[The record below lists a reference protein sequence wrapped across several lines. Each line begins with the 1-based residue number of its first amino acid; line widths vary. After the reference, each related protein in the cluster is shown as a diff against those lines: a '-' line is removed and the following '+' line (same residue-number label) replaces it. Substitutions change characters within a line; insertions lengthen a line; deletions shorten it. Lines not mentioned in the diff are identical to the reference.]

1 MKKVLNSIALIAGIW
16 MLIATGGC
24 KTTSMI
30 YGVNINGMVYDFDN
44 RPVAG
49 YHLKLN
55 NDLEVVTDITG
66 RFTFEK
72 VKLGEYVLTGQSSTS
87 EAYEGKVAI
96 YDQDQVLYLRIPS
109 FSQLI
114 NRTDKALEEDNLQEA
129 EAFLTRA
136 VAMNSEHIDSLLYGA
151 ILAYRK
157 NNIGQA
163 LELLGKVQQK
173 GYRSEWVMVFYDELQ
188 RIDRTLKT
196 KGTL

>member
-1 MKKVLNSIALIAGIW
+1 MKKVLSSIALIAGIW
-16 MLIATGGC
+16 TLIATGGC

>member
-1 MKKVLNSIALIAGIW
+1 MKKVLSSIALIAGIW
-16 MLIATGGC
+16 TLIATGGC
-24 KTTSMI
+24 KTTSML

-72 VKLGEYVLTGQSSTS
+72 VKLGEYVLKGQSNAF
-87 EAYEGKVAI
+87 EPYEGQVTI
-96 YDQDQVLYLRIPS
+96 YDQNQVLYLRVPS

-129 EAFLTRA
+129 ETFLTRA

-151 ILAYRK
+151 ILVYRK

-173 GYRSEWVMVFYDELQ
+173 GYTAEWVMAFYDELQ
-188 RIDRTLKT
+188 RIDRTSKA
-196 KGTL
+196 KGSL

>member
-1 MKKVLNSIALIAGIW
+1 MKKVLSSIALIAGIW
-16 MLIATGGC
+16 TLIATGSC
-24 KTTSMI
+24 KTTSML

-72 VKLGEYVLTGQSSTS
+72 VKIGEYVLKGQSNAF
-87 EAYEGKVAI
+87 EPYEGQVTI
-96 YDQDQVLYLRIPS
+96 YDQNQVLYLRVAS

-173 GYRSEWVMVFYDELQ
+173 GYTAEWVMAFYDELQ
-188 RIDRTLKT
+188 RIDRTSKA
-196 KGTL
+196 KGAL

>member
-1 MKKVLNSIALIAGIW
+1 MKKVLSSIALIAGIW
-16 MLIATGGC
+16 TLIATGGC

-136 VAMNSEHIDSLLYGA
+136 IAMNSEHIDSLLYGA

>member
-1 MKKVLNSIALIAGIW
+1 MKKVLSSIALIAGIW
-16 MLIATGGC
+16 TLIATGGC
-24 KTTSMI
+24 KTTSML

-72 VKLGEYVLTGQSSTS
+72 VKLGEYVLKGQSNAF
-87 EAYEGKVAI
+87 EPYEGQVII
-96 YDQDQVLYLRIPS
+96 YDQNQVLYLRVPS

-173 GYRSEWVMVFYDELQ
+173 GYTAEWVMAFYDELQ
-188 RIDRTLKT
+188 RIDRTSKA
-196 KGTL
+196 KGSL

>member
-1 MKKVLNSIALIAGIW
+1 MKKVLSSIALIAGIW
-16 MLIATGGC
+16 TLIATGSC
-24 KTTSMI
+24 KTTSML

-55 NDLEVVTDITG
+55 SDLEVVTDITG

-72 VKLGEYVLTGQSSTS
+72 VKLGEYVLKGQSNAF
-87 EAYEGKVAI
+87 EPYEGQVTI

-173 GYRSEWVMVFYDELQ
+173 GYTAEWVMAFYDELQ
-188 RIDRTLKT
+188 RIDRTSKA
-196 KGTL
+196 KGSL

>member
-1 MKKVLNSIALIAGIW
+1 MKKVLSSIALIAGIW
-16 MLIATGGC
+16 TLIATGGC
-24 KTTSMI
+24 KTTSML

-72 VKLGEYVLTGQSSTS
+72 VKLGEYVLKGQSNAF
-87 EAYEGKVAI
+87 EPYEGQVTI
-96 YDQDQVLYLRIPS
+96 YDQNQVLYLRVPS

-173 GYRSEWVMVFYDELQ
+173 GYTAEWVMAFYDELQ
-188 RIDRTLKT
+188 RIDRTSKA
-196 KGTL
+196 KGSL

>member
-1 MKKVLNSIALIAGIW
+1 MKKVLSSIALIAGIW
-16 MLIATGGC
+16 MLIATGSC
-24 KTTSMI
+24 KTTSI
-30 YGVNINGMVYDFDN
+30 LYGVNVNGMVYDFDN

-49 YHLKLN
+49 YQLQLN
-55 NDLEVVTDITG
+55 NDLVVVSDITG

-72 VKLGEYVLTGQSSTS
+72 VKFGEYVLKGQSNAF
-87 EAYEGKVAI
+87 EPYEGQVTI

-151 ILAYRK
+151 SLAYRK

-173 GYRSEWVMVFYDELQ
+173 GYTAEWVMAFYDELQ
-188 RIDRTLKT
+188 RIDRTSKA
-196 KGTL
+196 KGSL

>member
-1 MKKVLNSIALIAGIW
+1 MKKVLSSIALIAGIW
-16 MLIATGGC
+16 TLIATGGC
-24 KTTSMI
+24 KTTSML

-72 VKLGEYVLTGQSSTS
+72 VKIGEYVLKGQSNAF
-87 EAYEGKVAI
+87 EPYEGQVTI
-96 YDQDQVLYLRIPS
+96 YDQNQVLYLRVPS

-129 EAFLTRA
+129 ETFLTRA

-173 GYRSEWVMVFYDELQ
+173 GYTAEWVMAFYDELQ
-188 RIDRTLKT
+188 RIDRTSKA
-196 KGTL
+196 KGSL

>member
-1 MKKVLNSIALIAGIW
+1 MKKVLSSIALIAGIW
-16 MLIATGGC
+16 TLIATGSC
-24 KTTSMI
+24 KTTSML

-72 VKLGEYVLTGQSSTS
+72 VKIGEYVLKGQSNAF
-87 EAYEGKVAI
+87 EPYEGQVTI
-96 YDQDQVLYLRIPS
+96 YDQNQVLYLRVAS

-173 GYRSEWVMVFYDELQ
+173 GYTAEWVMAFYDELQ
-188 RIDRTLKT
+188 RIDRTSKA
-196 KGTL
+196 KGSL